1 MTMRKVKQM
10 AFGRDM
16 YALLEKAHLSDVDRH
31 KALDAMRTAEMF
43 ADAVLWV
50 KEKVAAIGTWF
61 LKPSLKH

>member
-1 MTMRKVKQM
+1 
-10 AFGRDM
+10 M